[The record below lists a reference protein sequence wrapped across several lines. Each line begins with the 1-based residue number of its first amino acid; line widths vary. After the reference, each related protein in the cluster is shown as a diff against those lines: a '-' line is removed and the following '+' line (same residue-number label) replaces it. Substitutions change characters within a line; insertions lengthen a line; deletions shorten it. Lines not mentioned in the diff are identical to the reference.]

1 MAKPDIQEAYT
12 TASGTLFRLDG
23 KLALDNKGPN
33 TGKDLAALNFTS
45 DVQAATGGVEIGEF
59 YHINGDLQ
67 IRRT

>member
-1 MAKPDIQEAYT
+1 MAKPDIQKAYT

-23 KLALDNKGPN
+23 KLGLDDKGPN
-33 TGKDLAALNFTS
+33 TGLDLAARNFTS
-45 DVQAATGGVEIGEF
+45 DGAAAAGGVEIGEF